1 MDQKLKVSF
10 DDPDKG
16 WVCLTI
22 EYGVDSAAII
32 ASYTP
37 YDSFL
42 DLTNALLLDFIHF
55 VMTARRAVITKWIKS
70 AFQVKSA
77 RKADFVSLP
86 KQEWEY
92 LISCLAAAV

>member
-1 MDQKLKVSF
+1 MRKVLQF
-10 DDPDKG
+10 
-16 WVCLTI
+16 
-22 EYGVDSAAII
+22 AAANCVKIHTGGGLVQLFI
-32 ASYTP
+32 
-37 YDSFL
+37 
-42 DLTNALLLDFIHF
+42 LDFIHF

>member
-1 MDQKLKVSF
+1 MLT
-10 DDPDKG
+10 PDGKPREEL
-16 WVCLTI
+16 WVEDRIHPNHDGYLARVKI
-22 EYGVDSAAII
+22 MR
-32 ASYTP
+32 P
-37 YDSFL
+37 
-42 DLTNALLLDFIHF
+42 LLLHFIRF

>member
-1 MDQKLKVSF
+1 
-10 DDPDKG
+10 
-16 WVCLTI
+16 
-22 EYGVDSAAII
+22 
-32 ASYTP
+32 
-37 YDSFL
+37 
-42 DLTNALLLDFIHF
+42 
-55 VMTARRAVITKWIKS
+55 MTARRAVITKWTKWIKS